1 MILKI
6 DTLNQQAYDILKEK
20 ILNKELL
27 PGTRLVDSQL
37 AEDFGISRT
46 PLRDAIRKL
55 AEEGFVVS
63 SPTKKGYYVYQ
74 PSAKDIN
81 EIFELRQILD
91 EAVVRKLIQAVLPH
105 NPEAYSV
112 LSDLRQRTLEQA
124 DFSGATFCKEDEYFH
139 DQITALVQNQVL
151 TQCYSQ
157 LRFKTRIYRVF
168 TSDSPSRVRRSYQS
182 HLRLCNALLGLDLE
196 EALAVVEEHVRMSIE
211 YCMEDLQQ
219 LETLKS

>member
-81 EIFELRQILD
+81 EIFELRQILVAAAGGD
-91 EAVVRKLIQAVLPH
+91 AAESSGLMAQVRIDCLHPGISAQANHGIVEIFIML
-105 NPEAYSV
+105 YK
-112 LSDLRQRTLEQA
+112 
-124 DFSGATFCKEDEYFH
+124 GACCRFVFCRPF
-139 DQITALVQNQVL
+139 
-151 TQCYSQ
+151 
-157 LRFKTRIYRVF
+157 
-168 TSDSPSRVRRSYQS
+168 
-182 HLRLCNALLGLDLE
+182 
-196 EALAVVEEHVRMSIE
+196 
-211 YCMEDLQQ
+211 
-219 LETLKS
+219 